1 MTERCLHCRRP
12 ATRYAC
18 EQAQDDPV
26 CDRCLAKLY
35 LACDVCGD
43 SVPLTTVVVHLTKR
57 SRAHEFVVCC
67 EACADGHT
75 RPKLIRRVDRV
86 ARP

>member
-1 MTERCLHCRRP
+1 MESCLHCRRP

-26 CDRCLAKLY
+26 CDRCLSKLY
-35 LACDVCGD
+35 LNCDVCGD

-57 SRAHEFVVCC
+57 SRSHEFVACC
-67 EACADGHT
+67 EACADRPGH
-75 RPKLIRRVDRV
+75 RPLIRRPQPSS
-86 ARP
+86 RP